1 MERQEERDRPALC
14 LGALHGHTRASQRMA
29 NGLKPCLA
37 PGEGTHVLD
46 EAERSLHDALCVLA
60 ATVKDAR
67 VVLGGG
73 FPEMAMA
80 RVVRARCIQMF
91 PSMSS
96 TTASCCGT
104 AIGDMMR
111 APGSGE
117 EVWNVPESGVLCAAG
132 LTRMTA
138 RG

>member
-1 MERQEERDRPALC
+1 MERQEERDRPALY

-80 RVVRARCIQMF
+80 RVVRALGRTSFVYRHFPRCLR
-91 PSMSS
+91 PLHHVVEPRSA
-96 TTASCCGT
+96 T
-104 AIGDMMR
+104 
-111 APGSGE
+111 
-117 EVWNVPESGVLCAAG
+117 
-132 LTRMTA
+132 
-138 RG
+138 